1 MARRRSTR
9 KGQRRK
15 SARRAYM
22 GLKKT
27 RRRRR
32 YGSRRG
38 RISIAR
44 SSARRSK
51 NAIVKRRAMGAIK
64 ECAWITGGGA
74 LGIVANRYMPNGIA
88 GFQTD
93 LVVGAGS
100 LAYGIY
106 RNDPKPIYLG
116 FGALYPRIQQQVAR
130 LVQAT

>member
-15 SARRAYM
+15 TARRAYM
-22 GLKKT
+22 KT
-27 RRRRR
+27 ARRRRR

-38 RISIAR
+38 RVSF
-44 SSARRSK
+44 ARRRTNSK
-51 NAIVKRRAMGAIK
+51 ALVKRRAMGAIK

-74 LGIVANRYMPNGIA
+74 MGIVANRWMPNGIM
-88 GFQTD
+88 GYQTD